1 VQLIRDAADAIH
13 EAHRQGIIHRDPAP
27 PFIPSRNDH
36 RAALGKGCETSRR
49 PLRDRR
55 AVAPICLM

>member
-49 PLRDRR
+49 PS
-55 AVAPICLM
+55 AIGV